1 MKKAL
6 LLLTIMA
13 LSSSGFT
20 QEAET
25 KTFIDNP
32 LLPIYIFAGIII
44 LIIIFL
50 IGIAWV
56 LLKTINSL
64 TEQAAKE
71 KAARLGNAYVRPST
85 WWDRITQRLNASVPV
100 EKEKDIEMDHSYDG
114 IRELDNHLPPW
125 WKWLFYGTIGWSVVY
140 IIAFHFFILAST
152 FRGRISK

>member
-20 QEAET
+20 QEVET

-50 IGIAWV
+50 IGIAGV

-114 IRELDNHLPPW
+114 IRELDNHL
-125 WKWLFYGTIGWSVVY
+125 
-140 IIAFHFFILAST
+140 
-152 FRGRISK
+152 